1 MKNWCLGL
9 DLCDDYSQLSYYNR
23 KTFSA
28 EAVSADQD
36 EQFCLVP
43 TILCKK
49 KGGDEWFIGQE
60 AYRRALLGE
69 GIIVDRLVGMAVKSG
84 TVTME
89 ERKYT
94 AAELLERYIGK
105 LLELI
110 LKDEDSRIAQ
120 LVFTVQKLEP
130 VLMDLLVKIG
140 DHLEIPRDAIHIV
153 SHTEA
158 YLYYVLGRS
167 GSAPQHTSCLFDLTE
182 SGFHYYE
189 MRMVRGRTPQIIE
202 GIHEELEES
211 FSLDILEHE
220 SGMRLADS
228 IVCACAQRQL
238 GKKVV
243 HSVYL
248 TGKGFDRTEWAA
260 ESLKQLCMGRRVY
273 AGQNLF
279 AQGAAYIAWDHTRPE
294 TAYPYICLC
303 EGRISSTITMEVL
316 HRGKSCQLVVASAGS
331 NWYESRA
338 DAELIVDREDQ
349 IHFQVQTIGEA
360 DSKTWTLSLDM
371 FPERPPKT
379 TRLELIFAFVEENS
393 MMVRVIDKG
402 FGELFPSGGQE
413 IKQFFSL

>member
-23 KTFSA
+23 KTSGA
-28 EAVSADQD
+28 EAVSAGQD
-36 EQFCLVP
+36 ERFCLVP

-49 KGGDEWFIGQE
+49 KGSDEWFIGQE

-69 GIIVDRLVGMAVKSG
+69 GIIVDRLVSLAVKSG
-84 TVTME
+84 TATME

-130 VLMDLLVKIG
+130 VLMDLLVKVG

-158 YLYYVLGRS
+158 YLFYVLGRS
-167 GSAPQHTSCLFDLTE
+167 GSAPQHASCLFDLGET
-182 SGFHYYE
+182 GFHYYE
-189 MRMVRGRTPQIIE
+189 MRIVRGRTPQIVE
-202 GIHEELEES
+202 GIHEELEEG
-211 FSLDILEHE
+211 FSLDILEQE
-220 SGMRLADS
+220 SGMKLADS
-228 IVCACAQRQL
+228 IVNACAQRQM
-238 GKKVV
+238 GKKII

-248 TGKGFDRTEWAA
+248 TGKGFEQTNWAE
-260 ESLKQLCMGRRVY
+260 ESLKWLCQGRRVY

-279 AQGAAYIAWDHTRPE
+279 AQGAAYIAWDHTRPQ

-316 HRGKSCQLVVASAGS
+316 HQGKSCQLVVASAGS
-331 NWYESRA
+331 NWYESRV
-338 DAELIVDREDQ
+338 DAELIVDQEDQ
-349 IHFQVQTIGEA
+349 IHFQVQTIGEP
-360 DSKTWTLSLDM
+360 DSRTWTLSLDS
-371 FPERPPKT
+371 FPKRPPKT

>member
-23 KTFSA
+23 KTLNA

-36 EQFCLVP
+36 ERLCLVP

-49 KGGDEWFIGQE
+49 KGSDEWFIGQE
-60 AYRRALLGE
+60 AYRHALLGE
-69 GIIVDRLVGMAVKSG
+69 GIIVDRLVSMAVKSG
-84 TVTME
+84 TVTIE

-110 LKDEDSRIAQ
+110 LKDEDSRIVQ

-130 VLMDLLVKIG
+130 VLVDLLVKIG

-220 SGMRLADS
+220 SGMKLADS

-248 TGKGFDRTEWAA
+248 TGKGFDRTEWAV
-260 ESLKQLCMGRRVY
+260 ESLKQFCMGRRVY

-331 NWYESRA
+331 NWYEAKA

-349 IHFQVQTIGEA
+349 IHFQVQTIGSS
-360 DSKTWTLSLDM
+360 DSRIWTLSLDL

-402 FGELFPSGGQE
+402 FGELFPSSGQE
-413 IKQFFSL
+413 IKQFLSL

>member
-1 MKNWCLGL
+1 MKNWCLGI

-23 KTFSA
+23 KTSGAEAFSA
-28 EAVSADQD
+28 NQD
-36 EQFCLVP
+36 EQLCLVP

-49 KGGDEWFIGQE
+49 KGSDQWFIGQE
-60 AYRRALLGE
+60 AYHQALLGD
-69 GIIVDRLVGMAVKSG
+69 GIIVDRLVSLAVKSG
-84 TVTME
+84 TATME

-94 AAELLERYIGK
+94 AAELLECFIGK

-110 LKDEDSRIAQ
+110 LNDKDSRIMQ

-158 YLYYVLGRS
+158 YLYYVMGRG

-189 MRMVRGRTPQIIE
+189 MRVVRGRTPQIIE

-220 SGMRLADS
+220 SGMKLADS
-228 IVCACAQRQL
+228 IVCACAQRML

-248 TGKGFDRTEWAA
+248 TGKGFQQTDWAP
-260 ESLKQLCMGRRVY
+260 ESLKLLCMGRRVF

-316 HRGKSCQLVVASAGS
+316 HRGKSCQLVVAAAGS
-331 NWYESRA
+331 NWYEARA
-338 DAELIVDREDQ
+338 DAELIVDQEDQ
-349 IHFQVQTIGEA
+349 IHFQVQTIGSPDE
-360 DSKTWTLSLDM
+360 KIWTLSLDL
-371 FPERPPKT
+371 FPKRPPRT

-402 FGELFPSGGQE
+402 FGELFPSCGQE
-413 IKQFFSL
+413 IKQFFAL